1 MVKFSFVKARSR
13 RARVGVRRLFV
24 QVKRQ
29 SSRGS
34 SRSPRSWIVSLNR
47 LQRCRLVLPLFFSE
61 ASLIRLKS
69 PMINQGP
76 TMFEWISPR
85 MSRKVAVSLWSDGA
99 YTFVMVI
106 SEFVLAKRK

>member
-1 MVKFSFVKARSR
+1 MDSIIK
-13 RARVGVRRLFV
+13 
-24 QVKRQ
+24 QVTEM
-29 SSRGS
+29 SIGS
-34 SRSPRSWIVSLNR
+34 API
-47 LQRCRLVLPLFFSE
+47 FSE

-85 MSRKVAVSLWSDGA
+85 MSRKVVVSLWSDGA